1 VDVIVSYN
9 PMFVSSTDKIIIYS
23 CVHKGSNFTMFAEL
37 DDVGLDERFVI
48 EIYISQHN
56 GINIQTNILCQILS

>member
-1 VDVIVSYN
+1 MDVIVSYN
-9 PMFVSSTDKIIIYS
+9 PMFVSNTDKIIIYS

-48 EIYISQHN
+48 ERFTFN
-56 GINIQTNILCQILS
+56 NTGMFWDRPFNTK